1 VRTLDSLEPQL
12 IGGIFGR
19 SPSAGGIL
27 GPSPSAIR
35 SSFPGKFLAT
45 LQPKPRIA
53 LLALAGLLAFLV
65 LAGLDGAL
73 NGKAGIPTAVAL
85 LIHPVKAPAQ
95 VGLLLLQDP
104 VGLVVLVM
112 VLATPV
118 FCVHQVTY
126 IADFVAMNEV
136 NIGYRMA
143 DLNIEKINAET
154 AKANQHFKRVGNRA
168 MSVSV
173 LLFSAIASF
182 VLDVVIGKLGLLA
195 SWNTSSLP
203 RKVWA
208 KEVYAGWWANP
219 TQHFALAVALWLL
232 GVYFFYFLDKQLAM
246 GFIFARYVRSILQF
260 DFGVAPNMR
269 HNTDGYWG
277 LRSLRYF
284 MQWTYCS
291 TLGHFVVTLGVF
303 LVWLPFNQWTALVE
317 VAVMCINFVVV
328 IYPSVLALRGS
339 VREKMLFVKRVI
351 ASNRPR
357 AEQNSTIEN
366 VWATPNLPFHIRSTL
381 TAGTIY
387 LLAPLLLALVS
398 SLLTR

>member
-1 VRTLDSLEPQL
+1 LTTKSLDSSRILDSPEPQL

-19 SPSAGGIL
+19 SPSVIQ
-27 GPSPSAIR
+27 
-35 SSFPGKFLAT
+35 SSFLGK
-45 LQPKPRIA
+45 LQPKPLIS
-53 LLALAGLLAFLV
+53 LMALAGLLAFLA

-73 NGKAGIPTAVAL
+73 EGKSGVPAAVAL
-85 LIHPVKAPAQ
+85 LIHPAKSPTQ

-118 FCVHQVTY
+118 FCVHQVAY
-126 IADFVAMNEV
+126 IAGFVAMNED
-136 NIGYRMA
+136 NISYRMA
-143 DLNIEKINAET
+143 KLPIDSINTET
-154 AKANQHFKRVGNRA
+154 AKANRQYERVGSRT
-168 MSVSV
+168 MSIGMV
-173 LLFSAIASF
+173 LFSAIASF
-182 VLDVVIGKLGLLA
+182 GLDVIIGKLGLLA
-195 SWNTSSLP
+195 SWNTSSLQ

-219 TQHFALAVALWLL
+219 VHHFALAFALWLL
-232 GVYFFYFLDKQLAM
+232 GIYFFYFLDKQLAM

-260 DFGVAPNMR
+260 DFGVTPNMR

-277 LRSLRYF
+277 LRPLRYF

-291 TLGHFVVTLGVF
+291 TLGHFIVTLGVF

-317 VAVMCINFVVV
+317 VAVMCINFIVV
-328 IYPSVLALRGS
+328 IYPSILALRGS
-339 VREKMLFVKRVI
+339 VREKMLFVKQVI
-351 ASNRPR
+351 ASKRPR
-357 AEQNSTIEN
+357 SEQNLTIDN

-381 TAGTIY
+381 TASTLY
-387 LLAPLLLALVS
+387 LLVPLLLALVS